1 MPPAPR
7 PRRHVVLPLDVPGA
21 NTAFASATARAEG
34 ADWRGTA
41 GLPAGVSVR
50 TGAEAGEDTPGAG
63 ADDAVL
69 SAEDASGVHVV
80 YAVRSLADLGA
91 AGGVGPLL
99 AALDTWADHSPDQ
112 LSVVAGRPAADPG
125 AVLRLLALGGP
136 KAVPTPAPTGDAART
151 MVRLMEASL
160 GDFGPVQAVTAA
172 RGCADAGAYLDW
184 ATQGGA
190 GEPAGADPDPDSP
203 VDLLAELRRLR
214 VTLIGDD
221 SALTPPSTVGT
232 PGALPLDRAAGAA
245 IAVVQGVF
253 DVDPVT
259 AGEAQPVEGASAR
272 ELATRLFRSRGAR

>member
-1 MPPAPR
+1 M
-7 PRRHVVLPLDVPGA
+7 LPLDVPGA
-21 NTAFASATARAEG
+21 NIAFASATARAEG
-34 ADWRGTA
+34 ADWRATA
-41 GLPAGVSVR
+41 GMPSGVSVR
-50 TGAEAGEDTPGAG
+50 TGAEAGEDTPGSG
-63 ADDAVL
+63 ADDVVL
-69 SAEDASGVHVV
+69 SAEGASGVHVV
-80 YAVRSLADLGA
+80 YAFRSLADLEA

-136 KAVPTPAPTGDAART
+136 KAAPTPAPTGDAATT

-190 GEPAGADPDPDSP
+190 GAAADRAPDSP

-221 SALTPPSTVGT
+221 RALTPPSTVGT
-232 PGALPLDRAAGAA
+232 PGTLPLDLAAGAA

-259 AGEAQPVEGASAR
+259 AGAEQPVEEVSAM
-272 ELATRLFRSRGAR
+272 ELATRLFRSRGAW